1 MDEVEVLEEVEEL
14 EEVEDVEVTL
24 SHTSDNWTLQIS
36 TFLRSTL
43 MNGGVVVCQSMIS
56 ASTKSIH
63 CNDV

>member
-36 TFLRSTL
+36 TFLRST
-43 MNGGVVVCQSMIS
+43 
-56 ASTKSIH
+56 
-63 CNDV
+63 